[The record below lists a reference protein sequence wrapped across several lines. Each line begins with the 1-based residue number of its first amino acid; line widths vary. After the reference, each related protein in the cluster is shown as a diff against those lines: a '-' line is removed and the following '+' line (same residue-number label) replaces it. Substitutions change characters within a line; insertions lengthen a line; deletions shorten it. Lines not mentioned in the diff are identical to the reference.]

1 MLETMPEGY
10 IGIVES
16 PLIDYRTAP
25 ASSNVTSMAKRL
37 ELMRFMIEK
46 HMTSYQNY
54 VMDAILGIE
63 ASSVARLYGW
73 ESEMM
78 HAIKA
83 EQELSQESIA
93 FMEHP
98 TYGDGGMAAAVRIA
112 SLYDRGPWKKDDLE
126 QMSNTEI

>member
-1 MLETMPEGY
+1 
-10 IGIVES
+10 
-16 PLIDYRTAP
+16 
-25 ASSNVTSMAKRL
+25 
-37 ELMRFMIEK
+37 MIEK

-93 FMEHP
+93 FMEYP

-112 SLYDRGPWKKDDLE
+112 SLHDRGPWKKDDLE
-126 QMSNTEI
+126 QMSNAEI